1 MQREILATRYHLKVN
16 TCFNAQSSQIH
27 LMAGNPA
34 TLQTAP
40 AWKPGQSG
48 NPGGKPVSA
57 RNRLTTRFLYD
68 LAADFEAH
76 GKAAIVKCR
85 EEKPDVYIKAIAA
98 LCPKEIE
105 VTRPLQELDAT
116 ELLAAVR
123 ALEGYLATGPAQ
135 AGVIEP
141 GSGDTV
147 N

>member
-1 MQREILATRYHLKVN
+1 MSNPNPLPPPEATR
-16 TCFNAQSSQIH
+16 
-27 LMAGNPA
+27 
-34 TLQTAP
+34 
-40 AWKPGQSG
+40 WKPGVSA

-57 RNRLTTRFLYD
+57 RNRLTARFLYD
-68 LAADFEAH
+68 LAADFEEH